1 MKKLIAVIAMLL
13 FAAPAMA
20 DDNLLRQLGLAG
32 LEEVSVQEAEE
43 VAGRGFVYAF
53 GEVASSAATAA
64 VDLDEGLTEA
74 AQQLELE
81 GLNAVEGLAA
91 ANSEISYTFSEDD
104 GGAIYMVQ
112 GSLITMSSVIVA
124 GAAE

>member
-20 DDNLLRQLGLAG
+20 DDNLLSQLGLAG

-53 GEVASSAATAA
+53 GEGASSAANAA
-64 VDLDEGLTEA
+64 VDLDGGLTEA

-112 GSLITMSSVIVA
+112 GSLITIYSVNVA
-124 GAAE
+124 GAAQ